1 MIAPASTGSESRSKN
16 AVTRTDHAK
25 RGRRCIVMP
34 GPRMFQI
41 VVIKLIDPK
50 IEDTPDKW
58 SEKIPKST
66 APPE

>member
-1 MIAPASTGSESRSKN
+1 
-16 AVTRTDHAK
+16 
-25 RGRRCIVMP
+25 MP